1 MSARA
6 GDQIMSR
13 LARLLVRAFFR
24 RVDVEGPERMP
35 ADGPLVL
42 VVNHVNGLVDG
53 LLLMAVLPRYPRFLG
68 KATLYRILP
77 LAPFLKLA
85 GVVPVHRAK
94 DAEGAAGRAVAR
106 NDAAFRT
113 SRELLADGGLVAL
126 FPEGVSHDEAR
137 LQPLRTGAARIALG
151 AAFDEHVPG
160 VTTQAA
166 GLIYADKATFRS
178 HALVR
183 LGPPEGIDEWE
194 RVYEADAFAAV
205 RALTDRLGQQLAAVA
220 PMYDSRQDE
229 LAYRRV
235 ASIATDDPAAQDD
248 VARALSM
255 AAQQS
260 PIAAAEVA
268 ELTEASERYES
279 DLALLGLDDDDLADG
294 LSPAGYKRRIGQS
307 ALTAALTAPLAAV
320 GAVVHFVPYQLM
332 KQVGKRPSEGMRAT
346 VKLLGCTALFTAVY
360 TWIGVRTGRR
370 KGLLAGIA
378 GFLLGPLSGYVTVR
392 WAERMDQLGGLAQA
406 RAVMAER
413 GDLLD
418 DLEARRADVVRRA
431 ADLTA
436 RTPAVEPAP
445 APVPAAP

>member
-1 MSARA
+1 
-6 GDQIMSR
+6 MSR
-13 LARLLVRAFFR
+13 LARLLVRVFFR
-24 RVDVEGPERMP
+24 RIDVEGAERMP

-42 VVNHVNGLVDG
+42 VANHVNGLVDG
-53 LLLMAVLPRYPRFLG
+53 LVLMAVLPRYPRFLG

-77 LAPFLKLA
+77 LAPFLHLA

-94 DAEGAAGRAVAR
+94 DAEGASGRAVTR

-113 SRELLADGGLVAL
+113 SRELLAAGGLVAL
-126 FPEGVSHDEAR
+126 FPEGISHDEAR

-151 AAFDEHVPG
+151 AAFDDGVAG

-166 GLIYADKATFRS
+166 GLIYADKARFRS

-183 LGPPEGIDEWE
+183 IGPPEGVEQWE
-194 RVYEADAFAAV
+194 QAYEADPVAAV

-235 ASIATDDPAAQDD
+235 ASIAAHDPATQDD
-248 VARALSM
+248 VARALGA
-255 AAQQS
+255 AAQQG
-260 PIAAAEVA
+260 PAAAADVA
-268 ELTEASERYES
+268 ELTATSERYES
-279 DLALLGLDDDDLADG
+279 DLSLLGLSDDDLARG
-294 LSPAGYKRRIGQS
+294 LTPADYKRRIGRS
-307 ALTAALTAPLAAV
+307 ALTAALTAPLAAI
-320 GAVVHFVPYQLM
+320 GAVIHFVPYQIM

-360 TWIGVRTGRR
+360 SAIGIRAGRR
-370 KGLLAGIA
+370 RGLLAGLA

-392 WAERMDQLGGLAQA
+392 WAERMDRLGGLAQA

-413 GDLLD
+413 GDLLG
-418 DLEARRADVVRRA
+418 DLAARRAEVV
-431 ADLTA
+431 A
-436 RTPAVEPAP
+436 RTEAITGEAP
-445 APVPAAP
+445 APVPAAR